1 MQLSLFCSS
10 RAQESEINIEELTK
24 QLDELTLERQWVI
37 TQARKGKLTD
47 EDMDYQLTNLNIQEL
62 SLKKKLNN
70 HQQDDFSDKLK
81 DWELITKEYLENL
94 SESLDW
100 LNEAPLDEEERV
112 KKFQMKQKLVRVLVE
127 KIVIDKDRQISI
139 TIAMDL
145 LKIIAAQARAVHI
158 QSVGTCLRKRSCDP
172 PLDSILD

>member
-1 MQLSLFCSS
+1 MRHPDCPKSIGHKLLDDYVWNKVVEVLKDPGVLLGGAQRYVNSLSS
-10 RAQESEINIEELTK
+10 RAQENEINIEELTK

-81 DWELITKEYLENL
+81 DWESITKEYLENL
-94 SESLDW
+94 SESLD
-100 LNEAPLDEEERV
+100 
-112 KKFQMKQKLVRVLVE
+112 
-127 KIVIDKDRQISI
+127 
-139 TIAMDL
+139 
-145 LKIIAAQARAVHI
+145 
-158 QSVGTCLRKRSCDP
+158 
-172 PLDSILD
+172 